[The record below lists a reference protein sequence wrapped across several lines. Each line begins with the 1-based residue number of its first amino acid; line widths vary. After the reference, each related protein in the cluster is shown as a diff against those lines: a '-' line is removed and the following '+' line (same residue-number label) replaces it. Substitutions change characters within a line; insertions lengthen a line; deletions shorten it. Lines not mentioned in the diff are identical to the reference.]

1 MSTNGNGPRPE
12 DEEPIPIVPPLPPE
26 DAPGAND
33 PGVYDP
39 GAHDPGANYPG
50 AHAPGANAPGAY
62 TPPGAGGSV
71 PPTPGAYG
79 PPTPG
84 AYGPTPGAYG
94 PPGTGGY
101 PYGSGGYQPG
111 MMPPPVEDRRPGIG
125 WGILGGVLVVVLCI
139 LFFVVTD
146 GAGGFAG
153 FAGITLSFAV
163 LPIVATALVIP
174 YQTRKIGQ
182 GMFIVLGATP
192 LIWFGVCV
200 SVLTV

>member
-1 MSTNGNGPRPE
+1 MSTNGNDPRPE
-12 DEEPIPIVPPLPPE
+12 DEQPIPIVPPLPPE
-26 DAPGAND
+26 GAPGAND
-33 PGVYDP
+33 PGTYAP
-39 GAHDPGANYPG
+39 GAHDPGANDPG
-50 AHAPGANAPGAY
+50 TNDPGVHAPGAKAPGAY

-79 PPTPG
+79 PPG
-84 AYGPTPGAYG
+84 A
-94 PPGTGGY
+94 GGY

-111 MMPPPVEDRRPGIG
+111 MMPPPVEDRRPGIW